1 MRALARPC
9 RSVPCPSRPCRARGS
24 SAEGGT
30 GRWVGALKGKH
41 RERVRARVVRAQGS
55 GSESRGVDKG
65 RQGSGEGITEGTAQA
80 TRPAR
85 VRGGVAAD
93 QADLG
98 RLRHDVSAQGHLDA
112 TGRRGRRRWSCR
124 RRQPGC
130 PWWWSCA
137 CHARGG
143 SGGRPSPG
151 GRAICCDGCRS
162 AAERCATRVRFVLRG
177 EPVTC
182 RHRRR

>member
-1 MRALARPC
+1 MGGQG
-9 RSVPCPSRPCRARGS
+9 ARGAQARLNRRGRK
-24 SAEGGT
+24 AE
-30 GRWVGALKGKH
+30 
-41 RERVRARVVRAQGS
+41 EVRAGAGQTLPLCPMPFSPVQSARKFCRGRDGKVGGGVERQAQGARASASGQSTQGS

-112 TGRRGRRRWSCR
+112 TGRRAADG
-124 RRQPGC
+124 
-130 PWWWSCA
+130 
-137 CHARGG
+137 HVEEDNRGAH
-143 SGGRPSPG
+143 GGGVAPATRG
-151 GRAICCDGCRS
+151 VGRAVGRAPRWAGDM
-162 AAERCATRVRFVLRG
+162 L
-177 EPVTC
+177 
-182 RHRRR
+182 